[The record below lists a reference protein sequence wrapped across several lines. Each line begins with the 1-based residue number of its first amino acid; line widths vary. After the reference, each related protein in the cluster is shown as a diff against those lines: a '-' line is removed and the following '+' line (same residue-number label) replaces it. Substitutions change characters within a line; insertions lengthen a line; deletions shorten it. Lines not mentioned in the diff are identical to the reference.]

1 MTICAAC
8 GNNVAAEDRFCRV
21 CGRPA
26 ASAPPSAVGTHPA
39 EVPETSGKAI
49 ISLICSLLFFIPLAF
64 IAAIVF
70 GHLAISE
77 IRRSAGRLKG
87 QGIAITGLV
96 LGYLWIVF
104 VPVILIIAAIAIPN
118 LLRARMAA
126 NESSAVASIRTLV
139 VAEVSYSAAHGDLG
153 FTCSLS
159 DLEKERLINSQ
170 LARGQRNGYRF
181 ELVNCSP
188 GESGGANAKYQVVAH
203 PRIANQSGVRAFCA
217 DESGVIRVD
226 FDGSSQ
232 ASLETGSTLK

>member
-1 MTICAAC
+1 M
-8 GNNVAAEDRFCRV
+8 AAEDRFCPV

-26 ASAPPSAVGTHPA
+26 ASPPPSAVGTYPGA
-39 EVPETSGKAI
+39 VPETSGRAI
-49 ISLICSLLFFIPLAF
+49 ISLICGLLFFIPLAF

-96 LGYLWIVF
+96 LGYLWIF
-104 VPVILIIAAIAIPN
+104 FIPVILIIAAIAIPN

-126 NESSAVASIRTLV
+126 NESSAVASIHTLA
-139 VAEVSYSAAHGDLG
+139 VAEVSYSAAHGDRG

-159 DLEKERLINSQ
+159 DLEKDRLINRQ
-170 LARGQRNGYRF
+170 LVSGQRNGYRF
-181 ELVNCSP
+181 ELLHCSP
-188 GESGGANAKYQVVAH
+188 GASGGANAKYEVVAY
-203 PRIANQSGVRAFCA
+203 PQIANQSGVRAFCS

-226 FDGSSQ
+226 SNGSPQ
-232 ASLETGSTLK
+232 ACLEKGSTLE